1 MAEKERISMN
11 KRNLRLEQ
19 YGISRKR
26 YKELCGF
33 CEQYPDWKLELENH
47 TSTVKCKQL
56 DGMPHLPAGNASD
69 PTSELA
75 IRRSKIQAN
84 IRLIERT
91 ANDADPTLSKYIIKS
106 VCYEQ
111 PFWYIRDIMQIP
123 CSEHSF
129 YDSRRYFFY
138 LLDQRK

>member
-1 MAEKERISMN
+1 MN

-47 TSTVKCKQL
+47 TSTVKCKQI
-56 DGMPHLPAGNASD
+56 DGMPHLPAGNSSD
-69 PTSELA
+69 PTLELA
-75 IRRSKIQAN
+75 IRRTKIQEN
-84 IRLIERT
+84 IRLIEKT
-91 ANDADPTLSKYIIKS
+91 ANDADATLSKYIIKS

-138 LLDQRK
+138 LLDRRK

>member
-1 MAEKERISMN
+1 MN

-47 TSTVKCKQL
+47 TSTVKCKQI
-56 DGMPHLPAGNASD
+56 DGMPHLPAGNFSD

-75 IRRSKIQAN
+75 IRRSKMQEN
-84 IRLIERT
+84 IRLIEKT

-138 LLDQRK
+138 LLDRRK

>member
-1 MAEKERISMN
+1 MN

-47 TSTVKCKQL
+47 TSTVKCKQI
-56 DGMPHLPAGNASD
+56 DGMPHLPAGNSSD
-69 PTSELA
+69 PTLELA
-75 IRRSKIQAN
+75 IRRTKIQEN
-84 IRLIERT
+84 IRLIEKT
-91 ANDADPTLSKYIIKS
+91 ANDADAQLSKYIIKS

-138 LLDQRK
+138 LLDRRK